1 MSSYPALISVRPAG
15 RRLRLKG
22 RQVGQSTAT
31 EVLLARAGSGDDA
44 ARQQLFAQHRE
55 RLRRMVAVRL
65 DRRVAVRIDPSDVVQ
80 EALLEASQKMSEY
93 LRKRP
98 IPFYPWLRQL
108 AWERL
113 VKLHQQ
119 HLQAQKRSVTREEA
133 QPIYLPDESVIT
145 LAHRIAAPG
154 VSPSKHAVREE
165 VRLRVQS
172 GLAQL
177 SERDREVLVL
187 RYLEQLDTNEIAAV
201 LGITPGAVK
210 LRHLRALERLRAF
223 LDDEDS

>member
-1 MSSYPALISVRPAG
+1 VSHSA
-15 RRLRLKG
+15 
-22 RQVGQSTAT
+22 AT
-31 EVLLARAGSGDDA
+31 EELLARAGEGDDA
-44 ARQQLFAQHRE
+44 ARQQLFAQHRD
-55 RLRRMVAVRL
+55 RLRRMVAIRL

-80 EALLEASQKMSEY
+80 EALLEASQRMSEY

-119 HLQAQKRSVTREEA
+119 HLQAQKRAVTREEA
-133 QPIYLPDESVIT
+133 QPFYLPDESVIT
-145 LAHRIAAPG
+145 LAQRIIAPG
-154 VSPSKHAVREE
+154 ISPSKHAVREE
-165 VRLRVQS
+165 LRLRVRG

-201 LGITPGAVK
+201 LGITTGAVK
-210 LRHLRALERLRAF
+210 LRQLRALDRLRAL
-223 LDDEDS
+223 LDEEDS

>member
-1 MSSYPALISVRPAG
+1 M
-15 RRLRLKG
+15 
-22 RQVGQSTAT
+22 AT
-31 EVLLARAGSGDDA
+31 EELLARAGNGDDA
-44 ARQQLFAQHRE
+44 AREQLFAQHRE

-65 DRRVAVRIDPSDVVQ
+65 DRRVAVRVDPSDVVQ
-80 EALLEASQKMSEY
+80 EALLEASQRMSEY
-93 LRKRP
+93 LRTRP

-119 HLQAQKRSVTREEA
+119 HLQAQKRTVTREEA
-133 QPIYLPDESVIT
+133 QPFLLPDESVFT
-145 LAHRIAAPG
+145 LAQRIIAPG
-154 VSPSKHAVREE
+154 ISPSKHAVREE
-165 VRLRVQS
+165 LRVRVRA

-210 LRHLRALERLRAF
+210 LRQLRALNRLRAM
-223 LDDEDS
+223 LDEEDS

>member
-1 MSSYPALISVRPAG
+1 MSHSAG
-15 RRLRLKG
+15 
-22 RQVGQSTAT
+22 T
-31 EVLLARAGSGDDA
+31 EELLARAGEGDDV
-44 ARQQLFAQHRE
+44 ARQQLFAQHRD
-55 RLRRMVAVRL
+55 RLRRMVAIRL

-80 EALLEASQKMSEY
+80 EALLEASQRMSEY

-119 HLQAQKRSVTREEA
+119 HLQAQKRAVTREEA
-133 QPIYLPDESVIT
+133 QPFFLPDESVIT
-145 LAHRIAAPG
+145 LAQRIIAPG

-165 VRLRVQS
+165 MRLRVRG

-187 RYLEQLDTNEIAAV
+187 RYLEELSTAEVAAV
-201 LGITPGAVK
+201 LLLSEAAVK
-210 LRHLRALERLRAF
+210 MRHRRALDRLSGL
-223 LDDEDS
+223 LDDLSQGS